1 MREGPRESWI
11 LLDAYAVKTARMK
24 HPSLESL
31 TRATDSGVEWLDRL
45 LLYFL
50 IGLVLIL
57 PVAHIQTVRSVL
69 QISVL
74 GFWGCRIYLTRSFN
88 LRRTPLDIFI
98 LFYMITIVISF
109 FTSLKL
115 SSSLKAF
122 KGEFL
127 TNTVFFYMV
136 VANINRKEQVKKIIA
151 ALLFGSTVMAVY
163 GFIDFFLKGG
173 SLLDIHYRAGSLH
186 DGYESYAQYLIMV
199 LPFNFLFVLRQ
210 KDISKKVILSLL
222 FALNVFVLY
231 LTHTRGA
238 WLAFF
243 FELLILFYTLFSGK
257 VRIVL
262 ILLFIVCAAI
272 GSYMLPEEVLWH
284 GAKGLSAPE
293 ENYQKNTATIR
304 LVMWKEAIK
313 SFWANPFAA
322 AGYGKVNFKRKFSDK
337 IFMYEQAHNT
347 FINTAVQLGVQGLAA
362 LLLIILVILKTT
374 NSGWKRLGNSFG
386 GLYFLGVFTMTIGFF
401 IACQFA
407 EFFIDDTARLFWIL
421 VGIAFSLYVGVNK
434 DESFKNSVHPS

>member
-1 MREGPRESWI
+1 MP
-11 LLDAYAVKTARMK
+11 VKN
-24 HPSLESL
+24 HSLESL
-31 TRATDSGVEWLDRL
+31 PRGTDSGVEWLDRL

-57 PVAHIQTVRSVL
+57 PIAHIQTVRSVL

-136 VANINRKEQVKKIIA
+136 VANINREEQVKKIIN

-163 GFIDFFLKGG
+163 GIIDFFLKGG
-173 SLLDIHYRAGSLH
+173 SLLDIHYRTGSLH
-186 DGYESYAQYLIMV
+186 GGFDTYAQYLIMV
-199 LPFNFLFVLRQ
+199 LPFNFFFVLRQ
-210 KDISKKVILSLL
+210 KDISKRIILSLL

-243 FELLILFYTLFSGK
+243 FELLILVYTLFSGK

-262 ILLFIVCAAI
+262 ILLFMVCAAV
-272 GSYMLPEEVLWH
+272 GSYMLPEGVLWH
-284 GAKGLSAPE
+284 GAKGLSATE
-293 ENYQKNTATIR
+293 ENFQKNTATIR

-313 SFWANPFAA
+313 SLRANPFAA

-337 IFMYEQAHNT
+337 IFASYEHGHNT

-362 LLLIILVILKTT
+362 LLLIILVILKIT
-374 NSGWKRLGNSFG
+374 NSGWKRSGNSFG

-401 IACQFA
+401 TSCQFS
-407 EFFIDDTARLFWIL
+407 EFFIDDTARMFWIL
-421 VGIAFSLYVGVNK
+421 VGLAFSLYVRANK
-434 DESFKNSVHPS
+434 DASFKNSVHPS